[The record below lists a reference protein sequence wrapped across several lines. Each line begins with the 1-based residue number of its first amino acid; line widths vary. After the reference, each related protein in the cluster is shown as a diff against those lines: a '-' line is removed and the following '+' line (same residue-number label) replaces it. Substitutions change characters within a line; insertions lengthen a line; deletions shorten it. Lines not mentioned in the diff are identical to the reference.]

1 LNILIVTQY
10 FWPEEFRINDLAL
23 GMQARGHRVS
33 VLTGIPNYPGGR
45 YFDGYGFFGRRRENF
60 EGVEVIRVPLLARG
74 AGGGLRLALNYLS
87 FALFASLL
95 GPLRCRG
102 RYDAI
107 LVFEPSPITV
117 GLPARVLRSTTG
129 APVLFWV
136 QDLWPESLA
145 AAGAVKS
152 RGLLALAA
160 RLTRFIYSGCDRILV
175 QSRGFVEPI
184 MRLGVARERIAYF
197 PNSAE
202 ALYQP
207 VALAADAPERA
218 RLPEG
223 FRVLFAGN
231 IGAAQDFETILA
243 AAELLKGEM
252 RIHWIILGDGRMSDW
267 VRAEV
272 VRRGLEHCVHMLGRF
287 PVESMPRWFAAADA
301 MLVTLKR
308 EPIFAYTIPSK
319 IQSYLA
325 CARPI
330 VAGLDGEGAR
340 IVTESGAGY
349 AVPAQ
354 SPQALAAAVRQMAAL
369 EEAGRLAMGQAARRY
384 FEAHFERSR
393 LLEQL
398 EAWMLELRRCA
409 S

>member
-1 LNILIVTQY
+1 MNILIVTQY